1 MTREPAGEPEVVI
14 LRIGHRPERD
24 QRVTTHVGLTARAL
38 GASGMYLAETDK
50 GVVESI
56 DDVAGRWGGSFF
68 CRDGVKW
75 RSCIKEWK
83 AAGGIVVHLTMYGLN
98 LPVVIGEIRPHA
110 KILVVVGAE
119 KVPGEIYGLADYNV
133 AVTGQPHSE
142 ISSLALFLDH
152 LFEGREFGRE
162 FPGAEIRIVPSRAG
176 KRTESL

>member
-1 MTREPAGEPEVVI
+1 MSGREAVI

-38 GASGMYLAETDK
+38 GAKGMFLAASDK

-56 DDVAGRWGGSFF
+56 ADVTTRWGGDFF

-83 AAGGIVVHLTMYGLN
+83 AGGGIVVHLTMYGLN
-98 LPVVIGEIRPHA
+98 LPDVIGDIRPHDR
-110 KILVVVGAE
+110 ILVIVGAE

-152 LFEGREFGRE
+152 LFAGAEFGNE
-162 FPGAEIRIVPSRAG
+162 FPGAQIRIIPSKAG
-176 KRTESL
+176 KRTEDM

>member
-1 MTREPAGEPEVVI
+1 MTGKEVAI

-24 QRVTTHVGLTARAL
+24 QRVTTHVGLTGRAL
-38 GASGMYLAETDK
+38 GAKGMYLAASDK
-50 GVVESI
+50 GVVQSI
-56 DDVAGRWGGSFF
+56 ADVTERWGGEYF
-68 CRDGVKW
+68 CEDNVKW

-98 LPVVIGEIRPHA
+98 LPDVIGEVRPNK
-110 KILVVVGAE
+110 KILVIVGAE

-152 LFEGREFGRE
+152 LFAGTELKNE
-162 FPGAEIRIVPSRAG
+162 FPGAQIRIIPSKAG
-176 KRTESL
+176 KQTEEL